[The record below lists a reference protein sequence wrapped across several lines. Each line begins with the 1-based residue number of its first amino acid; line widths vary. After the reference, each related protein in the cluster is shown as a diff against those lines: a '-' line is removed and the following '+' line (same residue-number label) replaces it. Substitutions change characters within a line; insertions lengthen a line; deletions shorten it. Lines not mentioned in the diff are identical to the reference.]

1 MKLQTTLLSLAVI
14 AGLSAASAAEAGV
27 LQARTAV
34 AERAQSLLASAP
46 AALRRASGD
55 AFVARDVIVDADGT
69 EHVRFDRTYN
79 GLPVIGGDT
88 VVQVRNG
95 RLGAIS
101 QTLRSAARPALRPQ
115 LSADQAIVEAGAR
128 FGSQFQGAPSARL
141 VVYALNT
148 TPTLAYEVVFNGM
161 KADQTPTEM
170 HYIVDA
176 RSGRVL
182 NQWDGIHVTRPG
194 SGAAVPAGAFAG
206 GIQAARPGGGGGSGC
221 AGTAATG
228 TGRTILAG
236 NVTLTTTRCSATSY
250 ELRDTTRG
258 GGQTNNMAMK
268 TAGMGTVFTDT
279 DNIWGN
285 NLTSDAQSAAADA
298 HYGVALTWDFYKN
311 VLGRNGI
318 ANNGVGA
325 VSRVHYGRNYANAF
339 WSDACFCMTFGDGD
353 NGATIYPLVS
363 IDVAAHEMTHG
374 VTSRTAD
381 LIYSGESGGL
391 NEATSDIFGT
401 MVEYYAN
408 DPADPADYVIGEELF
423 PNNADM
429 RKAIRWMF
437 KPSLDG
443 SSPDCYYSGIGN
455 LDVHYSSGVAN
466 HFFYLLAEGAVVPA
480 GFGPGSWANLT
491 PSALVC
497 NGNTGLTG
505 IGRSAAQRI
514 WYRALTVYMTTGTN
528 YAAARTAT
536 LNAAADLFGNGS
548 PQYNAVAA
556 AWSAVNV
563 N

>member
-1 MKLQTTLLSLAVI
+1 MKLQSTLLSLAVI

-27 LQARTAV
+27 LQARAAV

-95 RLGAIS
+95 RLGTIS
-101 QTLRSAARPALRPQ
+101 QTLRSAARPALKPQ
-115 LSADQAIVEAGAR
+115 VSADQAIVEAGAR

-148 TPTLAYEVVFNGM
+148 TPTLAYEVVFNGI

-194 SGAAVPAGAFAG
+194 GGQAVPAGAFAG
-206 GIQAARPGGGGGSGC
+206 GIQAARPGGGSSGC

-236 NVTLTTTRCSATSY
+236 NVTLTTTRCSATSF

-285 NLTSDAQSAAADA
+285 NLTTDAQSAAADA

-311 VLGRNGI
+311 IFGRLGI

-408 DPADPADYVIGEELF
+408 DPADPADYVIGEQLF
-423 PNNADM
+423 PNNANM

-443 SSPDCYYSGIGN
+443 SSPDCYYSGIGS

-491 PSALVC
+491 PASLVC

-505 IGRSAAQRI
+505 IGRSAAQQI
-514 WYRALTVYMTTGTN
+514 WYRALTVYMTSGTN

-536 LNAAADLFGNGS
+536 LNAAADLYGNGS

>member
-88 VVQVRNG
+88 VVQVRSG

-101 QTLRSAARPALRPQ
+101 QTLRSAARPALKPQ

-194 SGAAVPAGAFAG
+194 SGGAVPAGAFAG
-206 GIQAARPGGGGGSGC
+206 GIQAARPGGGSSGC

-228 TGRTILAG
+228 TGRSILAG
-236 NVTLTTTRCSATSY
+236 NVALTTTRCSATSF

-381 LIYSGESGGL
+381 LIYSNESGGL

-401 MVEYYAN
+401 MVEYFAN

-556 AWSAVNV
+556 AWSAVSV